1 MPGFEYAAQFVDVPE
16 AVTYHLTGL
25 MSEPVVSA
33 TDFEGQAIELTQAGT
48 SFSAASLSTPNRT
61 ASQLPIDPLQFAE
74 NWSLLMTNDLG
85 SGISGVSG
93 YLIPGSEMY
102 DQAYAFVN
110 SVDIT
115 FVWSHS
121 FTGFSDESVTN
132 CIMYNDKLFSCD
144 VRCTKNMTLS
154 SGEFRPDVF
163 ANTMI
168 FAYVDNSSVP
178 TPGWYLVN
186 MQAITQTPEAT
197 DTSSTTATTTAT
209 DATATGTATG
219 TTATTTNTTT
229 GTTTGTTT
237 TTGTATGTETNGTTT
252 TGTAAGTTTG
262 TTTTTDTTTGTTT
275 DTYGTT
281 GYDTTDTY
289 I

>member
-1 MPGFEYAAQFVDVPE
+1 MPGFEYASQFVDVPT
-16 AVTYHLTGL
+16 ATTYHLTGL
-25 MSEPVVSA
+25 VTEPEVTA
-33 TDFEGQAIELTQAGT
+33 TNFEGAPITLNRTEAGY
-48 SFSAASLSTPNRT
+48 AAATLATPNREP
-61 ASQLPIDPLQFAE
+61 SQLPIDPLKVAE
-74 NWSLLMTNDLG
+74 DWSLFMTNDLG
-85 SGISGVSG
+85 SGVSGVTQ
-93 YLIPGSEMY
+93 YLIPGSVLY
-102 DQAYAFVN
+102 DQATSFAN
-110 SVDIT
+110 SIDIT